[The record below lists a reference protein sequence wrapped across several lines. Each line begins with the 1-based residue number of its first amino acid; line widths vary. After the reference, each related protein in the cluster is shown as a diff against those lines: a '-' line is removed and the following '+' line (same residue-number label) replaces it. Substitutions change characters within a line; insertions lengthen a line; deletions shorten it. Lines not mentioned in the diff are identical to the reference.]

1 MRGGTDKQ
9 LFFLQQIGQEVGRRW
24 WQGQVAAARGWQVRW
39 VILVSSLSEVIFLL
53 FFFVSG
59 LQGTEPEEEEGK
71 KCALT
76 NGWASGLSLLE

>member
-1 MRGGTDKQ
+1 MTRSSGG
-9 LFFLQQIGQEVGRRW
+9 GAEVTGAL
-24 WQGQVAAARGWQVRW
+24 GYFSVVAKWSHFIA
-39 VILVSSLSEVIFLL
+39 